1 MKEKFADL
9 YSENIK
15 RMKASA
21 IREICKLI
29 AKPDIISLAGGW
41 PDPNTFPVKE
51 AKQIISDLL
60 ENNWKYVL
68 QYGTTEGLPEF
79 REYISQWANKHERIN
94 IKADNIILTSGST
107 QGMDLA
113 GKTLLNP
120 DDLVFVG
127 LPTYFVGAFTIYGAN
142 VEGIPVDEWG
152 MQIDVLEEKLKS
164 FKQNRKKIK
173 LVYIQP
179 NFQNPTGA
187 TLSLERREKILK
199 LADQYD
205 FVIVEDNP
213 YGDIHFEEEFL
224 PSLKALDHSERVI
237 YLRSFSK
244 VFSPGIR
251 LAWVAAEENIIRKMA
266 IAKQYID
273 ACTNTLS
280 QFLMFEFCKRGYLET
295 QMKKNIAFY
304 RAKRDFMLH
313 ALEKYFPEDV
323 QWNRPLGGFFIFIK
337 LPQSMDAENILVEAV
352 DNNVA
357 FIAGCPFY
365 VDGSGRNTMRL
376 SYAQST
382 NEEIEK
388 AVRVIGQIIKKHLN
402 FSKHL

>member
-29 AKPDIISLAGGW
+29 AKPEIISLAGGW

-51 AKQIISDLL
+51 AKQIISDIL
-60 ENNWKYVL
+60 ENNWKYAL

-79 REYISQWANKHERIN
+79 REYISQWAKKHEQIN
-94 IKADNIILTSGST
+94 IKADNIILTAGST

-113 GKTLLNP
+113 GKTLINP

-127 LPTYFVGAFTIYGAN
+127 LPTYFVGAFAIYGAK
-142 VEGIPVDEWG
+142 VEGIPLDENG
-152 MQIDVLEEKLKS
+152 MQVDLLEEKLKIVATS
-164 FKQNRKKIK
+164 NRKVKI
-173 LVYIQP
+173 VYVQP

-187 TLSLERREKILK
+187 TLPLQRREKVLK

-205 FVIVEDNP
+205 FLIVEDNP
-213 YGDIHFEEEFL
+213 YGDLNYDGEFL
-224 PSLKALDHSERVI
+224 PPLKALDHSERVI

-251 LAWVAAEENIIRKMA
+251 LAWVAAEENIIRKMV

-273 ACTNTLS
+273 ACSNTLS
-280 QFLMFEFCKRGYLET
+280 QYLMFEFCKRGYLET
-295 QMKKNIAFY
+295 QIKKNITFY
-304 RAKRDFMLH
+304 KAKRDFMLQ
-313 ALEKYFPEDV
+313 ALEKYFPEEV
-323 QWNRPLGGFFIFIK
+323 QWNHPLGGFFIFIQ
-337 LPQSMDAENILVEAV
+337 LPQGMDAENILVEAV

-365 VDGSGRNTMRL
+365 VDGSGHNTMRL

-382 NEEIEK
+382 NKEIEK
-388 AVRVIGQIIKKHLN
+388 AVRVIGQIIRKHLT
-402 FSKHL
+402 FY